1 MKEALIRKKALEI
14 LESEGYT
21 CWVPRKVK
29 YWETDIFGVFDIVAT
44 REHLRFIQI
53 TTLSNI
59 SARRKKVRGFLDK
72 LNVSFSGVSEVWGYD
87 SKHKRFKIEV
97 L

>member
-1 MKEALIRKKALEI
+1 MKEALIRAKALKI

-29 YWETDIFGVFDIVAT
+29 YWETDVFGVYDILAT
-44 REHLRFIQI
+44 GPKLRFIQI
-53 TTLSNI
+53 TTLSHI
-59 SARRKKVRGFLDK
+59 STRRKKVRGFLDK
-72 LNVSFSGVSEVWGYD
+72 LNVSFSAVSEVWGYD
-87 SKHKRFKIEV
+87 KKKSKFKIEI

>member
-1 MKEALIRKKALEI
+1 MKEAIIRAKALKI

-44 REHLRFIQI
+44 GSKLRFIQI
-53 TTLSNI
+53 TTLSHI
-59 SARRKKVRGFLDK
+59 SDRRKKVRGFLDK
-72 LNVSFSGVSEVWGYD
+72 LSISFSAVSEVWGWD
-87 SKHKRFKIEV
+87 KKHKRFKIEV